1 MDPDRLCCRPFFYDH
16 EIINVAESIHREYKN
31 YTLPLKTLNIEI
43 LKKAVVGFLNAMGG
57 IIYLGIKEEENR
69 KRSVVSIFLN
79 EAKKEDFL
87 FSFRREV
94 AENIEPEI
102 IANKL
107 YSIKFIPVRSQK
119 TNCIIPGR
127 YIIKIIVE
135 MGSPTEVYS
144 YNGEEGVCL
153 AFRTENEVISKDPKK
168 EFRKVYQIIRNRL
181 LEKPRLVEKEHEG
194 KCMEPDVGLPCYS
207 NEAKS

>member
-1 MDPDRLCCRPFFYDH
+1 M
-16 EIINVAESIHREYKN
+16 AESIRREYKN
-31 YTLPLKTLNIEI
+31 YALPLKAYHFEI
-43 LKKAVVGFLNAMGG
+43 LTKTIVGFLNTSGG

-69 KRSVVSIFLN
+69 LRSVVSIFLN

-87 FSFRREV
+87 FSFRQMI

-107 YSIKFIPVRSQK
+107 YSIKFIPVRSEK
-119 TNCIIPGR
+119 TNCVIPGR
-127 YIIKIIVE
+127 YVIKIIVE
-135 MGSPTEVYS
+135 MGIPTEVYS

-168 EFRKVYQIIRNRL
+168 DFRRVYQIIRSRL
-181 LEKPRLVEKEHEG
+181 LEKPRL
-194 KCMEPDVGLPCYS
+194 
-207 NEAKS
+207 A